1 MMKRT
6 ILTLILL
13 VVCAFAFGQTKKAKR
28 DTLYTITQSR
38 IHIKDGQPTNTFD
51 IINLKWADTLWHV
64 SRDLD
69 MEQPNL
75 AINNYRW
82 FFYDKDKNLIR
93 FERYVAQKLDR
104 RIVYKLNNGL
114 VAEREHYQLSG
125 NDTVLVRRDLLTRGG
140 NGWVSKIKV
149 VDAKGK
155 TIATESY
162 SYDARG
168 NEVKMKASMK
178 VVLDAD
184 SVLSR
189 QTTYTYDSAGRIA
202 TRNVKLVKSDKSKDF
217 TAYVYTY
224 NKDGKLQLTT
234 RYDAW
239 GKMLGKEEIIYYSG
253 RVSQRKYY
261 DDRGVL
267 YENMAY
273 RYRKFGA
280 SLDNDMY

>member
-1 MMKRT
+1 MKKIT
-6 ILTLILL
+6 ITLILL
-13 VVCAFAFGQTKKAKR
+13 VACAATFGQTKKAKR

-38 IHIKDGQPTNTFD
+38 IHIKDGQPTNEFD

-82 FFYDKDKNLIR
+82 FFYDKDKNLAR
-93 FERYVAQKLDR
+93 FECYVAQKLDR
-104 RIVYKLNNGL
+104 RIIYKYQNRLL
-114 VAEREHYQLSG
+114 TEREHYQLSG
-125 NDTVLVRRDLLTRGG
+125 KDTVLVRRDLLSRGG

-149 VDAKGK
+149 VNAKGK
-155 TIATESY
+155 TIASESY

-168 NEVKMKASMK
+168 NEVKKKASMK
-178 VVLDAD
+178 EVLDAD
-184 SVLSR
+184 SVFSR
-189 QTTYTYDSAGRIA
+189 QTTYTYDSVGRVA
-202 TRNVKLVKSDKSKDF
+202 KKAVKLVKADKSKDF
-217 TAYVYTY
+217 TLYAYTY
-224 NKDGKLQLTT
+224 NKDGKLQLTS
-234 RYDAW
+234 RFDAN
-239 GKMLGKEEIIYYSG
+239 GKLFGKEEIIYYSG

-261 DDRGVL
+261 DGNGVL

>member
-1 MMKRT
+1 MLVICT
-6 ILTLILL
+6 I
-13 VVCAFAFGQTKKAKR
+13 AFGQAKKAKR

-38 IHIKDGQPTNTFD
+38 IHIKDGQPTSEFD

-82 FFYDKDKNLIR
+82 FFYNKDKNLTR

-104 RIVYKLNNGL
+104 RILYKLQNGL
-114 VAEREHYQLSG
+114 LTEREHYQLNG
-125 NDTVLVRRDLLTRGG
+125 TDTVLVRRDLLSRGS
-140 NGWVSKIKV
+140 NGLVSKIKV
-149 VDAKGK
+149 VDGKGK
-155 TIATESY
+155 TIASESY
-162 SYDARG
+162 RYDSRG
-168 NEVKMKASMK
+168 NEVKKKASMK
-178 VVLDAD
+178 VILDAD
-184 SVLSR
+184 SVFSR

-202 TRNVKLVKSDKSKDF
+202 TRNVSLVKSDKSKDF
-217 TAYVYTY
+217 TAYVYSY

-234 RYDAW
+234 KYDKW
-239 GKMLGKEEIIYYSG
+239 GKMIGKEEIIYYSG

-261 DDRGVL
+261 DGNGVL

>member
-1 MMKRT
+1 MKKIT
-6 ILTLILL
+6 ITLILL
-13 VVCAFAFGQTKKAKR
+13 VACAATFGQAKKAKR

-38 IHIKDGQPTNTFD
+38 IHIKDGQPTNEFD

-82 FFYDKDKNLIR
+82 FFYDKNKNLTR

-104 RIVYKLNNGL
+104 RIIYKLQNGM
-114 VAEREHYQLSG
+114 VTEREHYQLSG
-125 NDTVLVRRDLLTRGG
+125 NDTVLFRQDLLSRGG
-140 NGWVSKIKV
+140 NGWVTSIKV
-149 VDAKGK
+149 VDGKGK
-155 TIATESY
+155 KIASQSF
-162 SYDARG
+162 SYDAKG

-178 VVLDAD
+178 VILDAD
-184 SVLSR
+184 SVFSR
-189 QTTYTYDSAGRIA
+189 QTTYTYDSVGRVA
-202 TRNVKLVKSDKSKDF
+202 KKAVKLVKADKSKDF
-217 TAYVYTY
+217 TLYAYTY
-224 NKDGKLQLTT
+224 NKDGKLQLTS
-234 RYDAW
+234 RFDAN
-239 GKMLGKEEIIYYSG
+239 GKLLGKEEIIYYSG

-261 DDRGVL
+261 DGNGVL

>member
-1 MMKRT
+1 MKRT
-6 ILTLILL
+6 ALTLILL
-13 VVCAFAFGQTKKAKR
+13 VACAIAFGQAKKAKR

-38 IHIKDGQPTNTFD
+38 IHIKDGKPTDAFD

-82 FFYDKDKNLIR
+82 FFYDKDKNLTR

-104 RIVYKLNNGL
+104 RIVYKLQNGL
-114 VAEREHYQLSG
+114 ATEREHYQLEG
-125 NDTVLVRRDLLTRGG
+125 KDTMLFRRDLLSRGG
-140 NGWVSKIKV
+140 NGWVSSIKV

-155 TIATESY
+155 KIATQSY
-162 SYDARG
+162 NYDDKG

-178 VVLDAD
+178 VILDAD
-184 SVLSR
+184 SALSR
-189 QTTYTYDSAGRIA
+189 QTTYTYDSVGRVAKKI
-202 TRNVKLVKSDKSKDF
+202 VKLVKADKSKDY
-217 TAYVYTY
+217 TLYAYTY
-224 NKDGKLQLTT
+224 NKDGKLQLTS
-234 RYDAW
+234 RFDAN
-239 GKMLGKEEIIYYSG
+239 GKQLGKEEIIYYSG

-261 DDRGVL
+261 DGNGTL

>member
-6 ILTLILL
+6 TLTLILL
-13 VVCAFAFGQTKKAKR
+13 VVCTIAFGQAKKAKR

-38 IHIKDGQPTNTFD
+38 IHIKDGQPTNEFD

-82 FFYDKDKNLIR
+82 FFYDRDKNLTR

-104 RIVYKLNNGL
+104 RILYRYQNRLL
-114 VAEREHYQLSG
+114 TEREHYQLSG
-125 NDTVLVRRDLLTRGG
+125 NDTVLVRRDLLSRGG
-140 NGWVSKIKV
+140 NGWVSSIKV

-155 TIATESY
+155 KIATQSFSFDEK
-162 SYDARG
+162 G

-178 VVLDAD
+178 VALDAD
-184 SVLSR
+184 SVLNR
-189 QTTYTYDSAGRIA
+189 QTTYTYDSVGRIA
-202 TRNVKLVKSDKSKDF
+202 KKAVKLVKADKSKDF
-217 TAYVYTY
+217 TLYAYTY
-224 NKDGKLQLTT
+224 NKDGKLQLTS
-234 RYDAW
+234 RFDAN
-239 GKMLGKEEIIYYSG
+239 GKLLGKEEIIYYSG

-261 DDRGVL
+261 DGNGVL